1 MPVKDIVKT
10 LRRPNYAIFNG
21 IRDKASTEF
30 QARIPAATKGSIR
43 DSVAALHEYTPLRN
57 EFIDALYNK
66 IGQTI
71 IRSKT
76 WSNPL
81 SIFKIGMMTYGDTIE
96 EINIGLLD
104 EYTYDPDRD
113 SLERDVWGQER
124 PEVQTSYH
132 KINRQAKFKV
142 TVNEGVLMRAFDSG
156 SGGYGLADFIT
167 REMDALVTS
176 DNWNEFLVMC
186 SLFREYEDNGG
197 FFNVQVPDLTNVD
210 ADSADAR
217 TFTRKIRAYAENLGF
232 LSRQYN
238 AAGMP
243 VFAQREDLVL
253 FMTPEARATMDV
265 EALAAAFNIDKADV
279 NLHTITIPAEQW
291 NMPGTQAILTTKDF
305 FVVADNRIEM
315 AEIFNP
321 DGLYKNYWL
330 HHWQIISVSRFV
342 PAIRF
347 STDPTT
353 VIPVED
359 IAVATVT
366 ASVLDMDGDTV
377 TDVERNGVY
386 QVDFGVTPEGAPDG
400 IILSV
405 EGAESTFTKVTRTG
419 VLVIGHNETAA
430 TLNVVATSS
439 EDATKTATVALTVSG
454 DVASVWNPVAII
466 PEATAEAE

>member
-10 LRRPNYAIFNG
+10 LRQPNYAVFNA

-30 QARIPAATKGSIR
+30 KARIPAATKASIK
-43 DSVAALHEYTPLRN
+43 DSVSALHNYTPLRN

-76 WSNPL
+76 WNNPL
-81 SIFKIGMMTYGDTIE
+81 GIFKLGLMQYGDTIE
-96 EINIGLLD
+96 EVNIGLLD

-124 PEVQTSYH
+124 PEVQSSYH

-142 TVNEGVLMRAFDSG
+142 TVNEPVLMRAFDSG
-156 SGGYGLADFIT
+156 AGGYGLSDFIT

-186 SLFREYEDNGG
+186 SLFKEYDDNGG
-197 FFNVQVPDLTNVD
+197 FFNVNVPDLSLEDPDGSN
-210 ADSADAR
+210 AKNLLK
-217 TFTRKIRAYAENLGF
+217 KIRAYSATLGF
-232 LSRQYN
+232 LSRAYN

-243 VFAQREDLVL
+243 VFSQREDHVL
-253 FMTPEARATMDV
+253 FVTPDVDACMDV
-265 EALAAAFNIDKADV
+265 DALAAAFNLERADV
-279 NLHTITIPAEQW
+279 NIHKVVIPAEQW
-291 NMPGTQAILTTKDF
+291 GMPGTQAILTTKDF
-305 FVVADNRIEM
+305 FVVADTRIEM
-315 AEIFNP
+315 TNIRNP
-321 DGLYKNYWL
+321 DGLYENFWL
-330 HHWQIISVSRFV
+330 HHWQIVSVSRFV

-353 VIPVED
+353 TLPVD
-359 IAVATVT
+359 VVPVTGVTATV
-366 ASVLDMDGDTV
+366 VDMDGETV

-386 QVDFGVTPEGAPDG
+386 QVLPVIAPANAPDG
-400 IILSV
+400 VILSV
-405 EGAESTFTKVTRTG
+405 EGAESSYTKVTRTG
-419 VLVIGHNETAA
+419 VLVIGPDERAA
-430 TLNVVATSS
+430 TLNIKGVSVGG
-439 EDATKTATVALTVSG
+439 DTKTVTVALTVSG

-466 PEATAEAE
+466 PEVTAEG